1 MSRIVKG
8 ADGAYFV
15 PSYADQTIAF
25 SQLVGVT
32 QSGIT
37 MVNTGEGEQLDHF
50 PPQERNTDD
59 LIEEILVE
67 RAPAWKE
74 LAKH

>member
-1 MSRIVKG
+1 MSHVVKV

-15 PSYADQTIAF
+15 PSYSDQTIAF

-37 MVNTGEGEQLDHF
+37 SVNPGEGEQF
-50 PPQERNTDD
+50 NPFQQDD
-59 LIEEILVE
+59 LSVDELIDEILVE